1 MSREPYIGAYSRRFS
16 NYTVSN
22 KETTSPDPGNGSTYN
37 LSVTSGEPEMGE
49 AGFIQLQSASP
60 FSTNQAAQTTVTNR
74 GGYPAGTSFRAV
86 AKANPGYRFVQWQT
100 NIDGV
105 GNTTHNPIEFKL
117 TKNTWLQARFEV
129 AQGAAAN
136 TSRTANV
143 SWDGQMG
150 RVNGNGLVLSDDSR
164 AGSGVL
170 TGEQGITV
178 TLTATPLDGFHFVKW
193 HGAPVD
199 GKTSKTVSFQMNN
212 NYAIRAEF
220 AADGNGSG
228 SGSGSGVSGTIG
240 TSSDAEEVVVTD
252 TVISKQSTA
261 DRVIAFA
268 KKWWWAIAIVLYVIL
283 KDRKGGSK

>member
-1 MSREPYIGAYSRRFS
+1 MTKPYIGAYSRRFS
-16 NYTVSN
+16 NFTASN
-22 KETTSPDPGNGSTYN
+22 KETTSPDPGNGSNYN

-49 AGFIQLQSASP
+49 AGFIQLAASSP
-60 FSTNQAAQTTVTNR
+60 FATQQAAQPTVATR
-74 GGYPAGTSFRAV
+74 GGYAAGTSFRAV
-86 AKANPGYRFVQWQT
+86 AKANPCYRFVQWQT

-105 GNTTHNPIEFKL
+105 GNTTQNPIEFKL
-117 TKNTWLQARFEV
+117 TKNTWLVARFEV
-129 AQGAAAN
+129 AQGAANN

-150 RVNGNGLVLSDDSR
+150 RVNGNGLVLSEDSR

-170 TGEQGITV
+170 TATAGSTV
-178 TLTATPLDGFHFVKW
+178 SLTASPLDGFHFVKW

-228 SGSGSGVSGTIG
+228 NSGGTGVSGTIG
-240 TSSDAEEVVVTD
+240 NNDDVAEVVVTD

-261 DRVIAFA
+261 DRAIAFA
-268 KKWWWAIAIVLYVIL
+268 KKWWWAIAIGLYVIL